1 MLLITARSSRAIEES
16 DTLRSKIYILC
27 SHFQL
32 HIFCNIVQLQ
42 YVGTD
47 TYDYNQMMS
56 DIAHTL
62 STLKLEFQLRGKNI
76 TLTPTIFIV
85 VIFNTYPFFHPM
97 Q

>member
-1 MLLITARSSRAIEES
+1 MSLIADLSSRAIEEF
-16 DTLRSKIYILC
+16 DTLRSKLSTLC
-27 SHFQL
+27 SHSQL

-47 TYDYNQMMS
+47 TYDSNQKIS
-56 DIAHTL
+56 DISHAL
-62 STLKLEFQLRGKNI
+62 STLKLGFQLRGKNI

-85 VIFNTYPFFHPM
+85 AIFNTYPSFHSM